1 MTGHP
6 AHTSG
11 APRTGCPV
19 ETQGA
24 RIAELSVVGVTI
36 AFGGARVLDGVTL
49 QALPGTFV
57 GVVGPNGSGK
67 TTLLRTIYRS
77 LRPQQGMVL
86 IDDTDISAMS
96 VRAAARTTA
105 AVLQNG
111 SGAPELTVAELIGLG
126 RNPHHALFSR
136 DSAADH
142 AAIADAMARTGV
154 TDYAERPIGSLSGGE
169 RQRVLLARALAQQP
183 RLLVLDEL
191 TNHLDVRARFELLD
205 LVRSTGI
212 TTLAVLH
219 ELDLAV
225 RCCDQLVVLDH
236 GKVVAAGAVL
246 EVMTPELL
254 RNVFGVN
261 ATAELHDDGVVRL
274 HYAAEPLAARQVAA
288 PRVDSY

>member
-6 AHTSG
+6 THAPGAGHADETS
-11 APRTGCPV
+11 C
-19 ETQGA
+19 A
-24 RIAELSVVGVTI
+24 RFAELSVVGVSI
-36 AFGGARVLDGVTL
+36 AVGGARVLDAVTMH
-49 QALPGTFV
+49 AVPGTLV

-77 LRPQQGMVL
+77 LRPERGVVL
-86 IDDTDISAMS
+86 IDGADITTMS

-111 SGAPELTVAELIGLG
+111 SGAPELTVAELVALG

-136 DSAADH
+136 DTAADH

-154 TDYAERPIGSLSGGE
+154 IEYADRPIGSLSGGE
-169 RQRVLLARALAQQP
+169 RQRVLLARALTQQP

-205 LVRSTGI
+205 LVRATGI

-225 RCCDQLVVLDH
+225 RCCNRLVVLDH

-254 RNVFGVN
+254 RDVFGVN
-261 ATAELHDDGVVRL
+261 ATTERHDDGVIRL
-274 HYAAEPLAARQVAA
+274 HYAAKPLAAQ
-288 PRVDSY
+288 

>member
-1 MTGHP
+1 MTGQP
-6 AHTSG
+6 AH
-11 APRTGCPV
+11 APGTPHTGPPV
-19 ETQGA
+19 ESQGTQM
-24 RIAELSVVGVTI
+24 AELSVVGVTVG
-36 AFGGARVLDGVTL
+36 FGGARVLDAVTL
-49 QALPGTFV
+49 HAPPGALV

-67 TTLLRTIYRS
+67 TTLLRTIYRT
-77 LRPQQGMVL
+77 LRPEGGVVL
-86 IDDTDISAMS
+86 VDGTDISSLS

-111 SGAPELTVAELIGLG
+111 SGATELTVAELIWLG

-136 DSAADH
+136 DTVADH
-142 AAIADAMARTGV
+142 AAVTDAMARTDV

-191 TNHLDVRARFELLD
+191 TNHLDVRTRFELLD

-236 GKVVAAGAVL
+236 GKVVATGAVL

-254 RNVFGVN
+254 RKVFGVN
-261 ATAELHDDGVVRL
+261 ATAEVHEDGIVRL
-274 HYAAEPLAARQVAA
+274 HYAAQPLAA
-288 PRVDSY
+288 S

>member
-1 MTGHP
+1 M
-6 AHTSG
+6 SG
-11 APRTGCPV
+11 PPFHESGSSVEPRD
-19 ETQGA
+19 A
-24 RIAELSVVGVTI
+24 RTAELSVVGVSVAI
-36 AFGGARVLDGVTL
+36 GGARVLDAVTL
-49 QALPGTFV
+49 QAPPGSVV

-77 LRPQQGMVL
+77 LRPDRGMVL
-86 IDDTDISAMS
+86 IDGADITGMS

-111 SGAPELTVAELIGLG
+111 AGSPELTVAEMVGLG

-136 DSAADH
+136 DTVADH
-142 AAIADAMARTGV
+142 AAVEKAMARTGV
-154 TDYAERPIGSLSGGE
+154 TAYADRPIGTLSGGQ
-169 RQRVLLARALAQQP
+169 RQRVLLARALAQHP

-225 RCCDQLVVLDH
+225 RCCDRLVVLDH
-236 GKVVAAGAVL
+236 GRVVAAGTVL

-254 RNVFGVN
+254 RTVFGVN
-261 ATAELHDDGVVRL
+261 ARAEQHNDGVVRL
-274 HYAAEPLAARQVAA
+274 HYAAKPLA
-288 PRVDSY
+288 SE

>member
-1 MTGHP
+1 M
-6 AHTSG
+6 SG
-11 APRTGCPV
+11 PPSHKSGSSVEPRD
-19 ETQGA
+19 A
-24 RIAELSVVGVTI
+24 RTAELSVVGVSVAI
-36 AFGGARVLDGVTL
+36 GGARVLDAVTL
-49 QALPGTFV
+49 QAPPGSVV

-77 LRPQQGMVL
+77 LRPDRGMVL
-86 IDDTDISAMS
+86 IDGADNTGMS

-111 SGAPELTVAELIGLG
+111 AGSPELTVAEMVGLG

-136 DSAADH
+136 DTAADH
-142 AAIADAMARTGV
+142 AAIEKAMARTGV
-154 TDYAERPIGSLSGGE
+154 TAYADRPIGTLSGGQ
-169 RQRVLLARALAQQP
+169 RQRVLLARALAQHP

-225 RCCDQLVVLDH
+225 RCCDRLVVLDH
-236 GKVVAAGAVL
+236 GRVVAAGTVL

-254 RNVFGVN
+254 RTVFGVH
-261 ATAELHDDGVVRL
+261 ARAEQHDDGVVRL
-274 HYAAEPLAARQVAA
+274 HYAAEPLA
-288 PRVDSY
+288 SE

>member
-1 MTGHP
+1 MR
-6 AHTSG
+6 
-11 APRTGCPV
+11 PRADTRDI
-19 ETQGA
+19 A
-24 RIAELSVVGVTI
+24 YAELSIHGVHLS
-36 AFGGARVLDGVTL
+36 FGNTRVLDDVGL
-49 QALPGTFV
+49 HAPPGAVV

-77 LRPQQGMVL
+77 LRPDCGAVL
-86 IDDTDISAMS
+86 IDGADISGLTA
-96 VRAAARTTA
+96 RTAARTTA

-111 SGAPELTVAELIGLG
+111 TGAPELTVAELVGLG

-136 DSAADH
+136 DTAADR

-154 TDYAERPIGSLSGGE
+154 TGYAQRHVGSLSGGE

-225 RCCDQLVVLDH
+225 RYCDHLVVMDR
-236 GKVVAAGAVL
+236 GRVTAAGEVL
-246 EVMTPELL
+246 EVMTPALL
-254 RNVFGVN
+254 RGNFGVT
-261 ATAELHDDGVVRL
+261 ATAERHPDGIIRL
-274 HYAAEPLAARQVAA
+274 HYAANPLA
-288 PRVDSY
+288 P

>member
-1 MTGHP
+1 MSAAEQSLAPEPSVGE
-6 AHTSG
+6 G
-11 APRTGCPV
+11 AGMSAPT
-19 ETQGA
+19 
-24 RIAELSVVGVTI
+24 AELSVAGITV
-36 AFGGARVLDGVTL
+36 AFGDAPALDAVTL
-49 QALPGTFV
+49 HAPPGAIV

-77 LRPQQGMVL
+77 LRPERGVVV
-86 IDDTDISAMS
+86 IDGTDITAMS

-111 SGAPELTVAELIGLG
+111 AGAPDMTVAELIGLG

-136 DSAADH
+136 DTAADH
-142 AAIADAMARTGV
+142 RAIEQAMTRTGV
-154 TDYAERPIGSLSGGE
+154 TGYAERPIGSLSGGE

-205 LVRSTGI
+205 LVRATGI

-225 RCCDQLVVLDH
+225 RCCDRLVVLDH
-236 GKVVAAGAVL
+236 GRVVAAGPVL
-246 EVMTPELL
+246 DVMTPELL
-254 RNVFGVN
+254 RTVFGVI
-261 ATAELHDDGVVRL
+261 ATTELHDDGIIRL
-274 HYAAEPLAARQVAA
+274 HYAAQPLAL
-288 PRVDSY
+288 D

>member
-6 AHTSG
+6 AHKSG
-11 APRTGCPV
+11 VRPV
-19 ETQGA
+19 ETPGA
-24 RIAELSVVGVTI
+24 RITELSVVGVTI
-36 AFGGARVLDGVTL
+36 AFGRARVLDGVTL
-49 QALPGTFV
+49 QAPPGAFV

-77 LRPQQGMVL
+77 LRPEQGMVL
-86 IDDTDISAMS
+86 IDGADISAMS

-111 SGAPELTVAELIGLG
+111 SGAAELTVTELIGLG

-136 DSAADH
+136 DTAADH
-142 AAIADAMARTGV
+142 AAVTDAMARTGV

-254 RNVFGVN
+254 RNVFGVK

-274 HYAAEPLAARQVAA
+274 RYAAAPLAL
-288 PRVDSY
+288 

>member
-1 MTGHP
+1 MTTPH
-6 AHTSG
+6 
-11 APRTGCPV
+11 
-19 ETQGA
+19 
-24 RIAELSVVGVTI
+24 AELSVAGVTVT
-36 AFGGARVLDGVTL
+36 FGDAPILDAVTL
-49 QALPGTFV
+49 HAPPGSIV

-77 LRPQQGMVL
+77 LRPERGLVL
-86 IDDTDISAMS
+86 IDDTDTAAMS
-96 VRAAARTTA
+96 VRSAARTTA

-136 DSAADH
+136 DTAADH
-142 AAIADAMARTGV
+142 AAIEDAMARTGI
-154 TDYAERPIGSLSGGE
+154 TDYARRTIGSLSGGE

-225 RCCDQLVVLDH
+225 RCCDRLVVLDH

-246 EVMTPELL
+246 DVMTPELL
-254 RNVFGVN
+254 RTVFGVI
-261 ATAELHDDGVVRL
+261 AEAALHDDGIVRL
-274 HYAAEPLAARQVAA
+274 HYAAKPLAFE
-288 PRVDSY
+288 

>member
-1 MTGHP
+1 MIEHP
-6 AHTSG
+6 CR
-11 APRTGCPV
+11 APGSPV
-19 ETQGA
+19 EPPGA
-24 RIAELSVVGVTI
+24 GTVELSVVGVSVGL
-36 AFGGARVLDGVTL
+36 GGAQVLDAVTL
-49 QALPGTFV
+49 QAPPGTAV

-77 LRPQQGMVL
+77 LRPDRGMVL
-86 IDDTDISAMS
+86 IDGSDITGMS
-96 VRAAARTTA
+96 VRGAARTTA

-111 SGAPELTVAELIGLG
+111 AGSPELTVSEMVGLG

-136 DSAADH
+136 DTAADH
-142 AAIADAMARTGV
+142 EAVEEAMARTGV
-154 TDYAERPIGSLSGGE
+154 TAYADRPIGSLSGGE

-225 RCCDQLVVLDH
+225 RCCDRLVVLDR
-236 GKVVAAGAVL
+236 GTVVAAGAVL
-246 EVMTPELL
+246 AVMTPELL
-254 RNVFGVN
+254 RTVFGVN
-261 ATAELHDDGVVRL
+261 ARAEQYDDGIVRL
-274 HYAAEPLAARQVAA
+274 HYAAQPLAAE
-288 PRVDSY
+288 